1 MAEAQRAGNPT
12 FDPAADW
19 TDYAALGTS
28 GPEDLDERI
37 IRILN
42 VVDFEED
49 VYQFGLRGTINPE
62 ERPELAASIVRAR
75 GELHDRLQ
83 EPDLAKLVEPFD
95 QQSYNRNLSI
105 FENLLFGTAVGD
117 ADALK
122 RLRTYVREVLDRVG
136 LADDLVKIGVDI
148 ARTMIEL
155 FADLPPGHPFFEQF
169 SFIDSD
175 DLPIFPPLIARVDKE
190 GVGKLSDYVEARHR
204 LDQID
209 DAMEERILGA
219 RRALA
224 EQLPAELVP
233 TIEFYDPQR
242 YNAATP
248 LQDNI
253 LFGRLVYGQAQA
265 APRIGALITEVVG
278 HLGLRRAVLVVG
290 LDYMV
295 GIAGK
300 RLTAVQRQKVGLAR
314 GLIKHPDLLVI
325 NSATAVF
332 DGSAQA
338 RVLGRMLEDRK
349 GQGVV
354 WVLDRDDLA
363 DKFDQVLALR
373 DGKIVERDKLAAE

>member
-1 MAEAQRAGNPT
+1 
-12 FDPAADW
+12 
-19 TDYAALGTS
+19 
-28 GPEDLDERI
+28 
-37 IRILN
+37 
-42 VVDFEED
+42 
-49 VYQFGLRGTINPE
+49 
-62 ERPELAASIVRAR
+62 
-75 GELHDRLQ
+75 
-83 EPDLAKLVEPFD
+83 
-95 QQSYNRNLSI
+95 
-105 FENLLFGTAVGD
+105 
-117 ADALK
+117 
-122 RLRTYVREVLDRVG
+122 
-136 LADDLVKIGVDI
+136 
-148 ARTMIEL
+148 
-155 FADLPPGHPFFEQF
+155 
-169 SFIDSD
+169 
-175 DLPIFPPLIARVDKE
+175 
-190 GVGKLSDYVEARHR
+190 
-204 LDQID
+204 
-209 DAMEERILGA
+209 MEERILGA

-224 EQLPAELVP
+224 EQLPAELAP

-265 APRIGALITEVVG
+265 APRIGALITEVVA

-373 DGKIVERDKLAAE
+373 DGKRVEPDKLAAE

>member
-1 MAEAQRAGNPT
+1 
-12 FDPAADW
+12 
-19 TDYAALGTS
+19 
-28 GPEDLDERI
+28 
-37 IRILN
+37 

-136 LADDLVKIGVDI
+136 LANDLVTIGVDI

-175 DLPIFPPLIARVDKE
+175 DLPKFPPLIARVDKE
-190 GVGKLSDYVEARHR
+190 GVGKLSEEERNRFLALAFPYIEARHR

-209 DAMEERILGA
+209 DKMEERILGA

-224 EQLPAELVP
+224 EQLPADLAP

-265 APRIGALITEVVG
+265 APRIGALITEVVA

-349 GQGVV
+349 GRGVV

-373 DGKIVERDKLAAE
+373 DGKRVEPDKLAAE

>member
-1 MAEAQRAGNPT
+1 
-12 FDPAADW
+12 
-19 TDYAALGTS
+19 
-28 GPEDLDERI
+28 
-37 IRILN
+37 
-42 VVDFEED
+42 
-49 VYQFGLRGTINPE
+49 
-62 ERPELAASIVRAR
+62 
-75 GELHDRLQ
+75 
-83 EPDLAKLVEPFD
+83 
-95 QQSYNRNLSI
+95 
-105 FENLLFGTAVGD
+105 
-117 ADALK
+117 
-122 RLRTYVREVLDRVG
+122 VLDRVG
-136 LADDLVKIGVDI
+136 LANDLVTIGVDI

-175 DLPIFPPLIARVDKE
+175 DLPKFPPLIARVDKD
-190 GVGKLSDYVEARHR
+190 GVGKLNEEERNRFLALAFPYIEARHR

-209 DAMEERILGA
+209 DKMEERILGA

-224 EQLPAELVP
+224 EQLPAELAP

-253 LFGRLVYGQAQA
+253 LF
-265 APRIGALITEVVG
+265 
-278 HLGLRRAVLVVG
+278 
-290 LDYMV
+290 
-295 GIAGK
+295 AGK

-373 DGKIVERDKLAAE
+373 DGKRVEPDKLAAE

>member
-1 MAEAQRAGNPT
+1 MT
-12 FDPAADW
+12 
-19 TDYAALGTS
+19 
-28 GPEDLDERI
+28 
-37 IRILN
+37 
-42 VVDFEED
+42 
-49 VYQFGLRGTINPE
+49 
-62 ERPELAASIVRAR
+62 
-75 GELHDRLQ
+75 
-83 EPDLAKLVEPFD
+83 
-95 QQSYNRNLSI
+95 
-105 FENLLFGTAVGD
+105 
-117 ADALK
+117 
-122 RLRTYVREVLDRVG
+122 
-136 LADDLVKIGVDI
+136 IGVDI

-175 DLPIFPPLIARVDKE
+175 DLPKFPPLIARVDKD
-190 GVGKLSDYVEARHR
+190 GVGKLNEEERNRFLALAFPYIEARHR

-224 EQLPAELVP
+224 EQLPAELAP
-233 TIEFYDPQR
+233 TIQFYDPQR

-265 APRIGALITEVVG
+265 APRIGALITEVVA

-354 WVLDRDDLA
+354 WVLDRDDFA

-373 DGKIVERDKLAAE
+373 DGKMVERDKLAAE